1 MNLTH
6 KLQHSVFKALA
17 KVAELNGIPTF
28 VVGGFVRDLLLQRP
42 NKDIDIVVEGNG
54 IEFAKLV
61 AAELPNVKGLSVF
74 KNFGTAMIKLED
86 LELEF
91 VGARKES
98 YRRESRKPI
107 VEDGTIKEDQERR
120 DFTINAMSISLN
132 PTDFGELIDPFDG
145 QKHLEQG
152 LIITPLPPDQTYSDD
167 PLRMMRAVRFA
178 SQLHFKVDDDSF
190 ESIKRNKDRLEI
202 VSAERISIELNKIME
217 SPQPSVGLE
226 LLYLSGIMKLILP
239 EVHALKGVDEIDG
252 QTHKDNFYHTIEV
265 VDNTAETSNNLWLR
279 WAALLHDIGKP
290 PTKRFDQEIGWT
302 FHGHEM
308 KGAKMVPRIFK
319 RLKLPMKETMK
330 YVKELVY
337 LSSRPAAL
345 TKTDVSDSAVRRLLH
360 DAGDNIDDLML
371 LVEAD
376 ITSKNKERVRRYK
389 NNFKEVRAKL
399 KQIEEKDQVRNF
411 QPPVTGEEIMST
423 FNLKPCKEIGLIK
436 SAIKEAIL
444 EGEIP
449 NEQQAAREY
458 MLNKGK
464 ELGLKIVD

>member
-1 MNLTH
+1 MNLKH
-6 KLQHSVFKALA
+6 KLQHPIFATLA
-17 KVAELNGIPTF
+17 QVAEKHNYPTF
-28 VVGGFVRDLLLQRP
+28 IVGGFVRDLLLQRP

-61 AAELPNVKGLSVF
+61 ADELYDVKGLSVF
-74 KNFGTAMIKLED
+74 KNFGTAMIKLDD

-132 PTDFGELIDPFDG
+132 QVDFGELIDPFNG
-145 QKHLEQG
+145 QKHLQEG

-167 PLRMMRAVRFA
+167 PLRMLRAMRFA
-178 SQLHFKVDDDSF
+178 SQLHFKVDDASF
-190 ESIKRNKDRLEI
+190 ESIKKNKDRLSI
-202 VSAERISIELNKIME
+202 VSEERIATELNKIME

-226 LLYLSGIMKLILP
+226 LLFLSEIMKIILP
-239 EVHALKGVDEIDG
+239 EVDALQGVDEIDG
-252 QTHKDNFYHTIEV
+252 QTHKDNFYHTIQV
-265 VDNTAETSNNLWLR
+265 VDNTAETSDNLWLR

-290 PTKRFDQEIGWT
+290 PTKRFDQNVGWT

-308 KGAKMVPRIFK
+308 RGAKMVPRIFK
-319 RLKLPMKETMK
+319 RLKLPLKDTLN

-345 TKTDVSDSAVRRLLH
+345 TKDIVSDSAVRRLLN
-360 DAGDNIDDLML
+360 DAGDKIDDLML

-376 ITSKNKERVRRYK
+376 ITSKNKERVKRYK
-389 NNFKEVRAKL
+389 NNFKEVRVKL
-399 KQIEEKDQVRNF
+399 KEIEEKDQVRNF
-411 QPPVTGEEIMST
+411 QPPVTGEEIMTT
-423 FNLKPCKEIGLIK
+423 FKIKPGREIGVLK

-449 NEQQAAREY
+449 NEKEAAFKF
-458 MLNKGK
+458 MIKKGE
-464 ELGLKIVD
+464 ELGLKA